1 MLYNLR
7 TILEVRQ
14 DIDREDRELIMEL
27 SPLYLQRLEDA
38 TQRGIQQGIQQGIQ
52 EGIQEGIQRGIQEG
66 IQRSQ
71 RLMVESML
79 QVKFG
84 EVDEELA
91 QIIEPLI
98 LLETLD
104 RTRLIM
110 QLERSELLAR
120 FLPQNQT
127 ES

>member
-1 MLYNLR
+1 MQKLAVAELRELPSDNVFRLNALELLYNLR
-7 TILEVRQ
+7 RILEVRQ

-52 EGIQEGIQRGIQEG
+52 RN
-66 IQRSQ
+66 Q

-84 EVDEELA
+84 DIDEELA

-98 LLETLD
+98 
-104 RTRLIM
+104 
-110 QLERSELLAR
+110 QL
-120 FLPQNQT
+120 
-127 ES
+127 

>member
-1 MLYNLR
+1 
-7 TILEVRQ
+7 
-14 DIDREDRELIMEL
+14 MEL

-38 TQRGIQQGIQQGIQ
+38 TQRGIQ
-52 EGIQEGIQRGIQEG
+52 EGIQEG

-84 EVDEELA
+84 EIDEELA
-91 QIIEPLI
+91 KIIEPLI

-110 QLERSELLAR
+110 QLDRQELLAR
-120 FLPQNQT
+120 FQPENQT